1 MLSGSHLKY
10 TVNYRQG
17 MRGNYYRPPPNG
29 GWCVVAVS
37 ERMFM
42 KAEAKEL
49 LPCPF
54 CGYEASIT
62 EIESASG
69 GGRITHIVGCN
80 SEDCDVSF
88 HGHARQIDAAT
99 AWNTRVNSDLTG
111 RPEPYKGE
119 NE

>member
-1 MLSGSHLKY
+1 
-10 TVNYRQG
+10 

>member
-1 MLSGSHLKY
+1 
-10 TVNYRQG
+10 
-17 MRGNYYRPPPNG
+17 
-29 GWCVVAVS
+29 
-37 ERMFM
+37 M